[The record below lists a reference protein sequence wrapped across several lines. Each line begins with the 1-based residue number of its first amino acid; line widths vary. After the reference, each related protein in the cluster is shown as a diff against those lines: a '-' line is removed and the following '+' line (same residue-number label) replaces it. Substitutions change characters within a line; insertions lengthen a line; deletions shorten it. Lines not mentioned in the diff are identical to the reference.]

1 MDSEELDLLLKAM
14 GHEFDTFANALAAG
28 AIAELAP
35 PFSDYAVFDGN
46 LIEYYQQF
54 FQKYQQHLN
63 SISHKTWE
71 FINLAMRKYIHFHGG
86 YDVEFNLQNEA
97 EMLMQAIIESLSAY
111 YNGSP
116 SLAYKKLEEL
126 FLAKESHLLQ
136 LIPQIEYSGFLYRV
150 RNKRGLSTP
159 KELFHTPFEYRTKCG
174 SYRFSILGYPSLYL
188 AGSLETSIKES
199 RIVDQD
205 YSAICFKSKKV
216 IQCIDLTLPNR
227 ELSFW
232 ERYSFVLF
240 YPLIMACGLKVKE
253 EKDAFKPEYVIPQL
267 LFQVVSE
274 HSNLMGVS
282 YTTTR
287 TDHPDYRDDKQ
298 RNFVLKVPKAIVAKG
313 QSQELASLFKCTQPI
328 SPEGDEDIMDMESRL
343 RTLSFGEVV

>member
-1 MDSEELDLLLKAM
+1 MNLEELDLQLKAM
-14 GHEFDTFANALAAG
+14 GYEFDTFANDLTAG
-28 AIAELAP
+28 AVSELAP

-46 LIEYYQQF
+46 LIEYYQRF
-54 FQKYQQHLN
+54 FQKYRQCLN

-71 FINLAMRKYIHFHGG
+71 FINIAMRRFIHFHGG
-86 YDVEFNLQNEA
+86 YDVEFNLQDET
-97 EMLMQAIIESLSAY
+97 EMLMQVIIESLSAY

-136 LIPQIEYSGFLYRV
+136 LIPQIGYSGFLYRV
-150 RNKRGLSTP
+150 RDKRGLSTP

-188 AGSLETSIKES
+188 AGSLETSIQES
-199 RIVDQD
+199 RIVDQN
-205 YSAICFKSKKV
+205 YSAICFKSDTLIK
-216 IQCIDLTLPNR
+216 CIDLTLPNR

-240 YPLIMACGLKVKE
+240 YPLIMACGLKVRE
-253 EKDAFKPEYVIPQL
+253 ERDAFKPEYVIPQL

-274 HSNLMGVS
+274 HSDLMGVS

-287 TDHPDYRDDKQ
+287 TDHPDYKDDKQ
-298 RNFVLKVPKAIVAKG
+298 RNFVLKVPQTNLSKG
-313 QSQELASLFKCTQPI
+313 QSQELALLFKCTLPI
-328 SPEGDEDIMDMESRL
+328 SPEGDEGIIGVESRL
-343 RTLSFGEVV
+343 RTLPFREVM